1 MVVLNPNIHKSTKL
15 YKTFAVRF
23 SEDKTEASVK
33 QKNLKNLSKKVMQKA
48 WKMYEQGV
56 NKYIQQEFVAKGFRA
71 IDFEVQDYFKQC
83 LRLAWLSVKSSKQFK
98 QLDQIN
104 LFN

>member
-1 MVVLNPNIHKSTKL
+1 MVVLNPNINKNTKL
-15 YKTFAVRF
+15 YQNFAVRF
-23 SEDKTEASVK
+23 SEDKLEGSVK
-33 QKNLKNLSKKVMQKA
+33 QQNMKNLSKKVMKKA
-48 WKMYEQGV
+48 WKMYHQGV
-56 NKYIQQEFVAKGFRA
+56 DKYIQQEFVAKGFRA